1 MNPSSAK
8 SYVAL
13 FAQHRV
19 AANLLMVIL
28 ILLGSWA
35 LSKLNTQFFPSF
47 ELDIITVRVIW
58 SGASAEDV
66 ETGITIPLEQELRGL
81 DRLHKMTST
90 SASSVSAITLEY
102 KEGTNMDAA
111 LEKVNSVIRR
121 TRQLPN
127 DAEDPEVTR
136 VIRYESI
143 ARVLLSGPDNLVELR
158 HLAQNMKDDL
168 LASGVSKID
177 ISGLPEEEI
186 AIQVPT
192 TKLLELGL
200 TLEQVAQR
208 IKDES
213 RDIPS
218 GSVGRN
224 DIARQLRALDQ
235 RRSVIDFEKLRLD
248 SDIEGQFIPLGAIA
262 TIERRAKENQE
273 TLSYKN
279 KPAVELRL
287 YRDESADAIE
297 SAELLDS
304 WIKKTKPKL
313 PSDINIVVFDQKWQH
328 IKERIML
335 LLTNGGGG
343 LVLVI
348 GILLLFLDKRVA
360 FWVTVGIPVSFL
372 AALSVLYLVG
382 GTINMISL
390 FGMIMALGIIV
401 DDAIVVGED
410 ALTHFQHGDEPIMS
424 AEKGA
429 HRMLAPVFSSS
440 LTTIAAFAPLMLV
453 SGVVG
458 NIMFDIPLIVICI
471 IVASLIECFLILPGH
486 LKGSFS
492 NMLKRKN
499 VSRSPYR
506 DKIDAAFEKFKN
518 EKFRPFVK
526 KVIEFRW
533 ITLASAIGILIVI
546 AGVTI
551 SGKIGFTFFPNTE
564 GRLIYATAAFTA
576 GSPPERVNTFLKHL
590 EETLYQ
596 TEQDFGKELIAT
608 SVVRHGS
615 GQSAGGMANR
625 TGNQHGSI
633 IVEMVSSEIRDIE
646 NIQFIKAWEEKIKLP
661 AGIEILTIAER
672 RAGHPGRD
680 IDLNLTG
687 DDPNALK
694 SAAIEILQALKA
706 MEGVSGAEDDL
717 PWGQQQLIFHL
728 TPTGKA
734 LGLNVDAIGRQ
745 LRASFDGFLVQ
756 LFQDGQDEVEVR
768 VMLPDRERFNLTSLE
783 SINMILPNGNSV
795 PLSSVVS
802 ITTRKGFDALRHID
816 GRLAVSITADVDRRI
831 NNNNRIRSE
840 LMANVIPELVGKY
853 GIEASFQGRAA
864 DQSATM
870 TDMKRG
876 AMFALF
882 MIYIVLA
889 WVFASYS
896 KPLIV
901 MSIIPFGLIGAI
913 IGHMVMNIEL
923 TVLSLFGFFGLSG
936 IVVND
941 SIILVTFYQDLRRSG
956 MAVNEAIVEASC
968 QRLRAVLLTS
978 LTTIAGLTPLLFE
991 TSLQAKF
998 LIPMAVTI
1006 SFGLG
1011 FATVLIL
1018 LLIPSILSIT
1028 ESITTRLKQGRLYQ
1042 SVAQPEQ

>member
-1 MNPSSAK
+1 MNPANPK
-8 SYVAL
+8 GFIAL

-19 AANLLMVIL
+19 AANLLMIIM

-35 LSKLNTQFFPSF
+35 LSKLNTQFFPNF
-47 ELDIITVRVIW
+47 ELDVITVRVIW

-81 DRLHKMTST
+81 DGLNKLTST
-90 SASSVSAITLEY
+90 SASGVSAITLEY

-121 TRQLPN
+121 TRQLPD
-127 DAEDPEVTR
+127 DAEDPEVSR
-136 VIRYESI
+136 VIRYETI
-143 ARVLLSGPDNLVELR
+143 ARVLLSGTNTLAELR
-158 HLAQNMKDDL
+158 HIAQNMKDEL
-168 LASGVSKID
+168 LSRGVSKID
-177 ISGLPEEEI
+177 INGLPDEEI

-192 TKLLELGL
+192 ENLLELGL

-208 IKDES
+208 IKSES

-224 DIARQLRALDQ
+224 DVARQLRALDQ
-235 RRSVIDFEKLRLD
+235 RRNVIDFEKLRMV

-262 TIERRAKENQE
+262 KIERRAKENQE
-273 TLSYKN
+273 SLSFKN
-279 KPAVELRL
+279 KPAVELIL
-287 YRDESADAIE
+287 YRDESADALK
-297 SAELLDS
+297 SAKLLDT
-304 WIKKTKPKL
+304 WIKDTKPRL
-313 PSDINIVVFDQKWQH
+313 PPGINFVVFDEKWQH

-343 LVLVI
+343 LILVVA
-348 GILLLFLDKRVA
+348 ILLLFLNKRVA

-372 AALSVLYLVG
+372 AALSVLYLAG

-410 ALTHFQHGDEPIMS
+410 ALTHFQHGDEPVLA
-424 AEKGA
+424 AETGA
-429 HRMLAPVFSSS
+429 SRMLAPVFSSS

-471 IVASLIECFLILPGH
+471 IIASLIECFLILPGH
-486 LKGSFS
+486 LRGSFT
-492 NMLKRKN
+492 NMLKHEEL
-499 VSRSPYR
+499 SHSPIR
-506 DKIDAAFEKFKN
+506 QKLDNLFHQFREN
-518 EKFRPFVK
+518 TFRPFVE
-526 KVIEFRW
+526 KVITYRW
-533 ITLASAIGILIVI
+533 ITLASAIGILIVVFGI
-546 AGVTI
+546 TA
-551 SGKIGFTFFPNTE
+551 SGRIGFTFFPNTE
-564 GRLIYATAAFTA
+564 GRLVLATVAFTA
-576 GSPPERVNTFLKHL
+576 GSPPERVDTFLQHL
-590 EETLYQ
+590 ETTLYQ
-596 TEQDFGKELIAT
+596 TEQEFGKDLIAT

-615 GQSAGGMANR
+615 GQVAGGGAAR

-633 IVEMVSSEIRDIE
+633 LVEMVSSEIRDIA
-646 NIQFIKAWEEKIKLP
+646 NIEFIKAWEKKVVLP
-661 AGIEILTIAER
+661 PGIELFTIAER

-680 IDLNLTG
+680 IDLSLTG
-687 DDPNALK
+687 NDPNALK
-694 SAAIEILQALKA
+694 AAAVEIVQTLKA
-706 MEGVSGAEDDL
+706 MDGVSGVEDDL

-745 LRASFDGFLVQ
+745 LRAAFDGFLVQ
-756 LFQDGQDEVEVR
+756 LFQDGQDEIEVR
-768 VMLPDRERFNLTSLE
+768 VMLPDSERYSLMGLE
-783 SINMILPNGNSV
+783 SMNIMLPNGKST
-795 PLSSVVS
+795 PLSSVVTIS
-802 ITTRKGFDALRHID
+802 TRKGFDALRHVD
-816 GRLAVSITADVDRRI
+816 GRLSVSITADVDRSV

-840 LMANVIPELVGKY
+840 LMASVIPKLVGKY
-853 GIEASFQGRAA
+853 GIQANFQGRAA
-864 DQSATM
+864 DQAATM
-870 TDMKRG
+870 MDMKRG
-876 AMFALF
+876 ALFAFF

-896 KPLIV
+896 KPLVV
-901 MSIIPFGLIGAI
+901 MSVIPFGLIGAI

-941 SIILVTFYQDLRRSG
+941 SIILVTFYQQLRRNG
-956 MAVNEAIVEASC
+956 LAVKEAIVEASC

-1011 FATVLIL
+1011 FATILVL
-1018 LLIPSILSIT
+1018 LLIPSILSVN
-1028 ESITTRLKQGRLYQ
+1028 ESISAWVKSRRLYQ
-1042 SVAQPEQ
+1042 SVAQPE